1 MLSKAIAYLESQSVD
16 VLYIRKMMREGQ
28 PVYKIEAKTMQ
39 GKTELFQL
47 RGMNLWHHRVTLRK
61 GIEEELIFQIFD
73 SN

>member
-1 MLSKAIAYLESQSVD
+1 MLSKATAYLESQSAD

-47 RGMNLWHHRVTLRK
+47 RGMNLWHHKVTLGK
-61 GIEEELIFQIFD
+61 GIEEKLIFQFSD
-73 SN
+73 SK